1 VGVTACSGG
10 AASLP
15 TTAHAV
21 PLTGSCSAWARRR
34 SHEEETSQHR
44 VGGVLLSPFIK
55 PGTVSTVD
63 YNHYS
68 MLRTIEDIFG
78 LSHLGDAAMPQV
90 KSFGTDVFTR
100 S

>member
-1 VGVTACSGG
+1 MDPVGPPARGVNRFAWC
-10 AASLP
+10 
-15 TTAHAV
+15 V
-21 PLTGSCSAWARRR
+21 PSAM
-34 SHEEETSQHR
+34 
-44 VGGVLLSPFIK
+44 

-63 YNHYS
+63 YDHYS

-90 KSFGTDVFTR
+90 KPFGADVFTK